1 MGNTWSNQR
10 FRLLLLIVGLTGLTQ
25 GLLLPLQAT
34 LLEHRGI
41 SASMNGLNAAALY
54 LGILVITPF
63 CGQLF
68 RRWGYR
74 DMMVIGL
81 LFTTL
86 CVWLLPVLTGFYAW
100 TLLRFLIGVG
110 NSLLHYAS
118 QLWVTTISPKERRGR
133 HISQYGFA
141 YGVGF
146 GFGPLGLNLLHLGEA
161 VPFITIGLLLSAAL
175 LPLIALKQNRPQVV
189 SVTKHQLSSRLS
201 TVYRWGLV
209 ALCPPLIYGFLEA
222 TLAGSFPVYGV
233 REGLSTQWVSTLLMA
248 FIYGGLLF
256 QLPLGLLSDWIG
268 RKRVLIGACF
278 MGAVGLMVIPM
289 SLSSPYLALLLFV
302 LTGGV
307 LGSLFSLGLAYLADL
322 LPASYMPEGNIAAS
336 LHFGLG
342 SMAGPYA
349 GGIMIQYIGGESLFF
364 FVSGLLAFFVF
375 LAIAY
380 RPEVSRKIIKRVS

>member
-1 MGNTWSNQR
+1 M
-10 FRLLLLIVGLTGLTQ
+10 
-25 GLLLPLQAT
+25 
-34 LLEHRGI
+34 EHRGI

-118 QLWVTTISPKERRGR
+118 QLWVTTVSPKERRGR

-161 VPFITIGLLLSAAL
+161 APFTVGLLLSAAL

-189 SVTKHQLSSRLS
+189 SVTKHQLCR
-201 TVYRWGLV
+201 
-209 ALCPPLIYGFLEA
+209 
-222 TLAGSFPVYGV
+222 
-233 REGLSTQWVSTLLMA
+233 
-248 FIYGGLLF
+248 
-256 QLPLGLLSDWIG
+256 
-268 RKRVLIGACF
+268 
-278 MGAVGLMVIPM
+278 
-289 SLSSPYLALLLFV
+289 
-302 LTGGV
+302 
-307 LGSLFSLGLAYLADL
+307 LAYPL
-322 LPASYMPEGNIAAS
+322 
-336 LHFGLG
+336 FT
-342 SMAGPYA
+342 AGDWWH
-349 GGIMIQYIGGESLFF
+349 S
-364 FVSGLLAFFVF
+364 V
-375 LAIAY
+375 
-380 RPEVSRKIIKRVS
+380 RH